1 MKINLSLLSVL
12 FLSCADWSV
21 SNPNNCALNAA
32 VCTASE
38 QCNMLTQQCESLDCI
53 ANPRTCQSDQTCNAE
68 TRRCE
73 TMQFV
78 MGQPDSE
85 TNVNARFGLSSPST
99 ADLVPNG
106 ASSMLVVGDAGN
118 HRVVIWKDVDAL
130 INKLSSRQAPDLVLG
145 MPDIN
150 TLSATGSYAGLTSY
164 SLHSPRSVTH
174 FGTKLAIADDTASRI
189 LFWNPLQNLL
199 PDEPSSADGVWGQ
212 NSFAE
217 GGCRLPSLTT
227 ACEPRVYQLAS
238 PGKHFFVSDARS
250 SRVMIFAQV
259 PSSPSTPPYK
269 VLSAQGSGTSRSRL
283 QNPHGVYAGFYANGD
298 PDLLYVADTDN
309 NRVLGFGAGRWDE
322 SPTPATRMIGQPTWT
337 SSMTRPGASGLARP
351 EGVTACT
358 VQLAGNPSLRIF
370 VADTGRNRVLR
381 FPPPDHV
388 PDMKEPN
395 DPTLSQARADQV
407 LGQMNFD
414 SYAPNRGVAPTAGSL
429 SGPSDVRCDGRRL
442 VVVDRGNHRVLL
454 WKDVNALQDGADAT
468 LILGQPSAST
478 AEPNSPRA
486 LGGLQFNEPHDV
498 ASDGS
503 QLAVADTGN
512 HRVLVWAKRPQT
524 GDTPPD
530 VVLGQPDRVSFTAP
544 AMPTPSRLNTPAAVA
559 ILGNTLAVA
568 DTMHNRVLI
577 WNALRS
583 DTPHGSAADQE
594 ISSLNA
600 PQGLALSGDQLFI
613 ADTGNHRLLVYT
625 RTAGTY
631 APSFMLPS
639 VPGCDVSLKRSNVCG
654 PQGLSLQA
662 GRLAV
667 ADTGNHRVLI
677 WNRLPT
683 DSQQVPDLVMGQVD
697 FLDSTARTHRA
708 FLAYPNA
715 VLLTTQGLLASS
727 GQQNRILYWGSLPAS
742 EDPSVAPA
750 ADRILGQDGSRGS
763 LPNALEVPALSRLS
777 SPGGLAQAGSQ
788 LYVADRMNN
797 RVVVLAAPR

>member
-1 MKINLSLLSVL
+1 MRINLSLLSVL

-21 SNPNNCALNAA
+21 SNPNNCVLNTT

-38 QCNMLTQQCESLDCI
+38 QCNMVTQQCESLDCVTNTGI
-53 ANPRTCQSDQTCNAE
+53 CQSDQLCNTEA
-68 TRRCE
+68 RRCE

-78 MGQPDSE
+78 MGQPNPE
-85 TNVNARFGLSSPST
+85 TNVNARFGLFSPNT

-106 ASSMLVVGDAGN
+106 AATMLVVGDTGN
-118 HRVVIWKDVDAL
+118 HRVVIWKDIDAL
-130 INKLSSRQAPDLVLG
+130 TKNPNQRQAPDLVLG
-145 MPDIN
+145 MPDVN

-164 SLHSPRSVTH
+164 SLHGPTSITH
-174 FGTKLAIADDTASRI
+174 SGSKLAIADEEASRV

-212 NSFAE
+212 SSFAE
-217 GGCRLPSLTT
+217 GGCRAPSLTT
-227 ACEPRVYQLAS
+227 SCEPRVYQLSS
-238 PGKHFFVSDARS
+238 PGKHFFVSDAKS
-250 SRVMIFAQV
+250 SRVLIFAQV
-259 PSSPSTPPYK
+259 PSSPGATPYK
-269 VLSAQGSGTSRSRL
+269 VISAQGSGTSRSRL
-283 QNPHGVYAGFYANGD
+283 LNPHGVYSGMYANGD
-298 PDLLYVADTDN
+298 PELLYVADTDN
-309 NRVLGFGAGRWDE
+309 NRVVGYGAGRWDE
-322 SPTPATRMIGQPTWT
+322 SPIPATRMIGQPMWT
-337 SSMTRPGASGLARP
+337 SSVTRAGAIGLAQP
-351 EGVTACT
+351 EAVTACT
-358 VQLAGNPSLRIF
+358 VQVAGNPSPRIF

-388 PDMKEPN
+388 PDMKEPS
-395 DPTLSQARADQV
+395 DPTLTQARADQV
-407 LGQMNFD
+407 LGQINFD
-414 SYAPNRGVAPTAGSL
+414 QYAQNRGAGPTAGSL

-454 WKDVNALQDGADAT
+454 WKDVNTLQDGADAT
-468 LILGQPSAST
+468 VILGQPSANT

-486 LGGLQFNEPHDV
+486 LGALQFNEPRDV

-512 HRVLVWAKRPQT
+512 HRVLVWTKRPQT

-530 VVLGQPDRVSFTAP
+530 VVLGQPDRASFTAP
-544 AMPTPSRLNTPAAVA
+544 LMPTRSRLNTPSAVA

-568 DTMHNRVLI
+568 DTLHNRVLI

-583 DTPHGSAADQE
+583 DTPPSAAADQE
-594 ISSLNA
+594 IPSLNA

-613 ADTGNHRLLVYT
+613 SDTGNHRLLVYT
-625 RTAGTY
+625 RQAGVY
-631 APSFMLPS
+631 APSFTLPA
-639 VPGCDVSLKRSNVCG
+639 VPGCDVNLKRSNVCG

-677 WNRLPT
+677 WNRLPS
-683 DSQQVPDLVMGQVD
+683 DSQQLPDLVMGQID
-697 FLDSTARTHRA
+697 FLESTARTHRS

-715 VLLTTQGLLASS
+715 ALLTTQGLLASS
-727 GQQNRILYWGSLPAS
+727 GQQNRILFWRSLPAS
-742 EDPSVAPA
+742 EDLMVAPA
-750 ADRILGQDGSRGS
+750 ADDFLGQDGSRGS

-777 SPGGLAQAGSQ
+777 SPGGMAQAGSQ